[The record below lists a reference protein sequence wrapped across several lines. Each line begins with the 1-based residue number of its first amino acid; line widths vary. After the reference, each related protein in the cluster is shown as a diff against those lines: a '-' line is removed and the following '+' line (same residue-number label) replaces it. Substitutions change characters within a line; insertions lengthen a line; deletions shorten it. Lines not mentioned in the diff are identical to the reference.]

1 MSAEQ
6 RKSQAAAVRYL
17 RTALPTIPPSC
28 LPSHDSTVRRLWNM
42 ATMAPHGL
50 YLVIAAHVLK
60 WRTDRAYMAA
70 AVGSRLR
77 VMPCA
82 GPWARAADLNARH
95 MATVKRLRMWRAVWR
110 IIT

>member
-1 MSAEQ
+1 MSTEQ

-17 RTALPTIPPSC
+17 RTALPEIPTSC
-28 LPSHDSTVRRLWNM
+28 LPSHDTQLDRWRNI

-50 YLVIAAHVLK
+50 YLVIAAYVLK
-60 WRTDRAYMAA
+60 WRADRAYMAA
-70 AVGSRLR
+70 ALSSRLR
-77 VMPCA
+77 VVPCA
-82 GPWARAADLNARH
+82 GPWERAADLNARH